1 MCLLRSASGSLYTVI
16 DTLFDTLL
24 PEYARLTHK
33 GSGLFLFFFGFHY
46 FVVLFVLWWFNQGV
60 QYKTPEPTGLNFRLE
75 DGSVLLDPKRNEHL
89 LFHGTKPDI
98 KDIVELQGFDPR
110 VGGGMLGY
118 ARVECAHVCTCVSCA
133 HRRCCGKPSSFRP
146 QNRQTMMVVITACVQ
161 GLPSPSYDV
170 VCDHSSHTHTHT
182 HTHTDTHAHSN
193 RILTSE
199 AGSVVAL
206 SRGHGLVSRSNLG
219 GSVVF
224 GLFLSASSVVCAMT
238 KIVEI

>member
-1 MCLLRSASGSLYTVI
+1 M
-16 DTLFDTLL
+16 
-24 PEYARLTHK
+24 
-33 GSGLFLFFFGFHY
+33 
-46 FVVLFVLWWFNQGV
+46 

-170 VCDHSSHTHTHT
+170 VCDHSSHMRHGRGRGRRHGIAIAARTHAYALLHTHWHSHTLTHT
-182 HTHTDTHAHSN
+182 
-193 RILTSE
+193 
-199 AGSVVAL
+199 
-206 SRGHGLVSRSNLG
+206 
-219 GSVVF
+219 
-224 GLFLSASSVVCAMT
+224 
-238 KIVEI
+238 